1 MGQARYNVVDKN
13 NDVCFEGLNIL
24 LPVSQFVLIRLAVL
38 MSVSTYIIVVTLY
51 LPVVERTE
59 I

>member
-1 MGQARYNVVDKN
+1 MGQTRYNVVDKN
-13 NDVCFEGLNIL
+13 NDVCFEGVSIL

-38 MSVSTYIIVVTLY
+38 MSVSTFITVITLY
-51 LPVVERTE
+51 LPAVERTE

>member
-1 MGQARYNVVDKN
+1 MGQTRYNVVDKN
-13 NDVCFEGLNIL
+13 NDVCFEGVNIL

-38 MSVSTYIIVVTLY
+38 MSVSTFITVVTLY